1 LEEKSL
7 ELEGIVEEMTN
18 TFVGLSDNLLQSG
31 IESPYI
37 TKELKVT
44 LQRFLELSRRA
55 AWELGYDSEV
65 LPESLDLND
74 PPPSSFCL
82 A

>member
-1 LEEKSL
+1 VRRAQTAYQTRKQQYVSALEEKSL

-31 IESPYI
+31 IDSPYI
-37 TKELKVT
+37 TKEPKVT

-55 AWELGYDSEV
+55 AWELG
-65 LPESLDLND
+65 
-74 PPPSSFCL
+74 
-82 A
+82 